1 MSVLIIKNKTSDTSL
16 NNEIKSHLSDIKV
29 KKILKNLRDL
39 TQSDILNEKAIKV
52 KILKEEKPIKNDNY
66 ISVKTFKDYF
76 EDFVKEQQSLED
88 SEDSE
93 SDSSE
98 DEEKID
104 FSKYKLVISDCG
116 SDSDSDSSSS
126 SSYDKL

>member
-16 NNEIKSHLSDIKV
+16 NNEIKSHLSGIKV

-52 KILKEEKPIKNDNY
+52 KILKEEKQIKNDNY

>member
-1 MSVLIIKNKTSDTSL
+1 MSVLIIKNKISDNSL

-52 KILKEEKPIKNDNY
+52 KILKEEKQIKNDNY

>member
-52 KILKEEKPIKNDNY
+52 KILKEEKQIKNDNY